1 MMVASRGYSEGM
13 EGKAKASG
21 GASGERRPVRS
32 PRGNA
37 NGSKALS
44 VSTERQAWFTTETL
58 AAYLQVS
65 DRLVRNWVND
75 GLLVSYKIGGSRR
88 FDPADV
94 DAFVAQF
101 RDERKPKS

>member
-1 MMVASRGYSEGM
+1 MKKARTSDRRGD
-13 EGKAKASG
+13 
-21 GASGERRPVRS
+21 GEVRRQS
-32 PRGNA
+32 PRDRT
-37 NGSKALS
+37 NGSEALT
-44 VSTERQAWFTTETL
+44 VATERQAWFTTETL

-101 RDERKPKS
+101 RDERKPKR

>member
-1 MMVASRGYSEGM
+1 MTK
-13 EGKAKASG
+13 KAKTSG
-21 GASGERRPVRS
+21 RRVGQREPAGSSRDS
-32 PRGNA
+32 A
-37 NGSKALS
+37 NGSGALT
-44 VSTERQAWFTTETL
+44 VTTERQAWFTTETL

-75 GLLVSYKIGGSRR
+75 RLLISYKIGGSRR

-101 RDERKPKS
+101 RDERKPKR

>member
-1 MMVASRGYSEGM
+1 MTK
-13 EGKAKASG
+13 KARTSDRRDG
-21 GASGERRPVRS
+21 GEVRRQSLRDDT
-32 PRGNA
+32 
-37 NGSKALS
+37 NGSETLT
-44 VSTERQAWFTTETL
+44 VTTERQAWFTTETL

-88 FDPADV
+88 FDPTDV

-101 RDERKPKS
+101 RDERKPKR